1 MEIYRVNIKSICL
14 SFIRVDVNSQNGKCL
29 VVYTHTHMG
38 FRSFLGRNIFQILI
52 YDVVELR
59 WNNVNNEVE
68 ATVESIFFK
77 NC

>member
-1 MEIYRVNIKSICL
+1 MFSCVH
-14 SFIRVDVNSQNGKCL
+14 
-29 VVYTHTHMG
+29 THTHMG
-38 FRSFLGRNIFQILI
+38 FRGFLGRNVFQILI
-52 YDVVELR
+52 YNVVEYR